1 MTVAGEAAPDPFE
14 DALIA
19 ARLCAIDPG
28 LGGMILRGGG
38 ELRDLVIAEL
48 RAGLPEGAPVRR
60 VPSHIDDER
69 LLGGID
75 LTATLARGSAVS
87 RVGLLAEADGGV
99 VIVPMAERLAD
110 ATAGRIAAVIDTGE
124 VVVERDGVALRAD
137 ARFVVVALDDGIEP
151 DERTPAALAERVA
164 FPVDLSTVTT
174 RHPGSFDVVQ
184 ESLVP
189 EPIVQQPKAARLET
203 WTPEQV
209 GACPIAPGDCAP
221 AQAGASAGQ
230 RIALRPGLGPPPE
243 HGKICRPWPNGISPE
258 HVRGNDRIVATA
270 EPQILQTL
278 AATAAALGIDSAR
291 APLFALRAAR
301 ASAGLAGRDA
311 IADED
316 VILAARLVLAP
327 RATRVPMVAEEPQP
341 ESPPPPP
348 DTDADMGEE
357 KRGEPGPIE
366 DVVLAAALAAL
377 PKDVL
382 ARIAAGG
389 NRRSPAT
396 RASGAGERRKSAARG
411 RPMGA
416 RAGVPGG
423 GLRLSLIDTLRAA
436 APWQKLRT
444 GAAHIKIRRDDL
456 RIRRFETRAEAVTI
470 FAVDAS
476 GSSALAR
483 LAEAKGAVELLL
495 AEAYVKRAQVAL
507 IAFRGASAEL
517 LLPPTR
523 SLARARRSLA
533 ELPGGGGTPL
543 AAGLNAA
550 RDLAEAARTRGRTP
564 FVVVLT
570 DGRANIAADGSAVRK
585 TAEADAEA
593 AARAIGAAG
602 IAAAFV
608 DISARPRPEGAV
620 LAAAMRARYL
630 PLPRADA
637 AAMHVAVSAVQ
648 TG

>member
-1 MTVAGEAAPDPFE
+1 MTGAGEDAPDGFP
-14 DALIA
+14 DALLA

-38 ELRDLVIAEL
+38 ELRDAVIAEL

-60 VPSHIDDER
+60 IPAHIDDER
-69 LLGGID
+69 LLGGLD
-75 LTATLARGSAVS
+75 LTLTLARGAPVS
-87 RVGLLAEADGGV
+87 RVGVLAEADGGV
-99 VIVPMAERLAD
+99 VIVPMAERLSD
-110 ATAGRIAAVIDTGE
+110 ANAGRIAGVIDAGE
-124 VVVERDGVALRAD
+124 VVAERDGMAMRSE
-137 ARFVVVALDDGIEP
+137 ARFVVVALDEGVEP
-151 DERTPAALAERVA
+151 DERAPVALMERVA
-164 FPVDLSTVTT
+164 FWIELT
-174 RHPGSFDVVQ
+174 RSSHPHPS
-184 ESLVP
+184 
-189 EPIVQQPKAARLET
+189 
-203 WTPEQV
+203 
-209 GACPIAPGDCAP
+209 
-221 AQAGASAGQ
+221 GAS
-230 RIALRPGLGPPPE
+230 RLPPS
-243 HGKICRPWPNGISPE
+243 PNGRGKGPAAAGGGKGEGDALGGTVPRAPPAAHPSPYAGE
-258 HVRGNDRIVATA
+258 DILSALVATA
-270 EPQILQTL
+270 
-278 AATAAALGIDSAR
+278 ATLGIDSAR

-301 ASAGLAGRDA
+301 ASARLARRETITEEDA
-311 IADED
+311 
-316 VILAARLVLAP
+316 VLAARLVLAP
-327 RATRVPMVAEEPQP
+327 RATRLPMPEEAPQP
-341 ESPPPPP
+341 EAPPPPP
-348 DTDADMGEE
+348 PEGNQGEE
-357 KRGEPGPIE
+357 EHAPGPIE

-389 NRRSPAT
+389 NRRAAPI
-396 RASGAGERRKSAARG
+396 RAQGAGERRKSPARG
-411 RPMGA
+411 RPMGT

-423 GLRLSLIDTLRAA
+423 GRRLSLIDTLRAA
-436 APWQKLRT
+436 APWQSVRGREGRILV
-444 GAAHIKIRRDDL
+444 RRDDL
-456 RIRRFETRAEAVTI
+456 RIRRFESRAEALTI

-507 IAFRGASAEL
+507 VAFRGVSHEL

-550 RDLAEAARTRGRTP
+550 RELAEAARARGRTP
-564 FVVVLT
+564 FIVVLT
-570 DGRANIAADGSAVRK
+570 DGRANIAADGSAVRA

-608 DISARPRPEGAV
+608 DISARPRPEGAA

-637 AAMHVAVSAVQ
+637 AAMHAAVRAAQ
-648 TG
+648 RP